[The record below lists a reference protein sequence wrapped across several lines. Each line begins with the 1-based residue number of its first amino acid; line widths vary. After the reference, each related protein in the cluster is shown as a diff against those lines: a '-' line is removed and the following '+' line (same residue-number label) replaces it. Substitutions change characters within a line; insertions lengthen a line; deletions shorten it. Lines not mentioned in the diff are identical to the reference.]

1 MTQVIQVRFYEDSK
15 IRLSKSSYFYVVNS
29 DTEYVSSKNAHGANV
44 FDFIKTIHF
53 NKCLCKIVNTTGY
66 NYRDSKIVIEK
77 ILPYDASHS
86 TDVKLKEISFAGMWL
101 PTKLTSEL
109 DYAPFNENLFKE
121 DNMKTNSYIDFS
133 PKGSIYFETTDG
145 KSYKFGNV
153 TDMEITVSN
162 SCDEGTTYEGNFT
175 ARNCCTDN
183 DFVNNCTTYSS
194 NTTSKTSVVSNTKVI
209 NTLADQV
216 TTISDILARSNASM
230 TFSNSTYNT
239 TRKETNNMFENVF
252 KNVKFGKATNVRMS
266 IYGPAFYSKTNKEWI
281 AFNNGDLTN
290 VDGMTLEGENFCY
303 MMPVAHDKVM
313 IGDFI
318 LHNDTWGRVNYID
331 EATLSVEMP
340 ETHELVQVLPMKNI
354 FGFNFYTKLVSL
366 VDMNNFGASTD
377 SPFGMLPMFMMM
389 NNATGAKGTMESMLP
404 MLLMANGGKMDMDNP
419 MMLMALCGGQSNDMM
434 MGLMLSQMMQKKDSK
449 N

>member
-15 IRLSKSSYFYVVNS
+15 IRLSKSSYFYVVDS
-29 DTEYVSSKNAHGANV
+29 DTKCISSVPNTHKKSI
-44 FDFIKTIHF
+44 FDFIKTVHF
-53 NKCLCKIVNTTGY
+53 NNCLCTIVNTTGY

-77 ILPYDASHS
+77 VLPYDASHS
-86 TDVKLKEISFAGMWL
+86 ADVRLKEISFAGMWL

-121 DNMKTNSYIDFS
+121 DTVENRTNFSPVGTIAYQCQSGEWVELGKVKDFELVQNFSCENDTTYKINCTASNFTVGDMTNNGCLNQLSNAYTTNSLHI
-133 PKGSIYFETTDG
+133 
-145 KSYKFGNV
+145 N
-153 TDMEITVSN
+153 N
-162 SCDEGTTYEGNFT
+162 S
-175 ARNCCTDN
+175 
-183 DFVNNCTTYSS
+183 
-194 NTTSKTSVVSNTKVI
+194 
-209 NTLADQV
+209 
-216 TTISDILARSNASM
+216 TISNVVRANDA
-230 TFSNSTYNT
+230 
-239 TRKETNNMFENVF
+239 RKEKTTMFENVF
-252 KNVKFGKATNVRMS
+252 KNVKFGKTTNVRMS

-290 VDGMTLEGENFCY
+290 VDGMTLEGESFCY

-340 ETHELVQVLPMKNI
+340 ETHELVNVLPMKNI

-366 VDMNNFGASTD
+366 VDMTNFGASAET
-377 SPFGMLPMFMMM
+377 PFGMLPMVMMM

-404 MLLMANGGKMDMDNP
+404 MLLMANGGKIDMDNP

-434 MGLMLSQMMQKKDSK
+434 MGLMLSQAMNKSK